1 MKMCEPACA
10 SPRLHNASLQADRQ
24 APDGFHLNVKCRTRV
39 AGVRTAALSIVSK
52 SVQHPLMD
60 DKKIEYRGFFIL
72 WRDPLDGGA
81 WMAIIS
87 AACPSLFPA
96 IAPNEAIDGR
106 DRDDML
112 GNAKSYID
120 RLLDHALAA

>member
-1 MKMCEPACA
+1 
-10 SPRLHNASLQADRQ
+10 LQADRR
-24 APDGFHLNVKCRTRV
+24 APDGFHLNVKCRSCV

-60 DKKIEYRGFFIL
+60 DEKTEYRGFLIL
-72 WRDPLDGGA
+72 WRDPLDAGA
-81 WMAIIS
+81 WMAIIT

-96 IAPNEAIDGR
+96 IAPNETIDGR

-112 GNAKSYID
+112 GNAKAYID